1 MVKNHRVGFSE
12 LKDISY
18 NEAWDVQKKLF
29 NSIVETKI
37 ANRELPESEQKLTEN
52 YLLFCEHKHVY
63 TLGKS
68 GFVENLLLNNQLLK
82 DKGIEF
88 FHINRGGDITY
99 HGPGQLTGYL
109 IFDLE
114 NFQTDIGKYLR
125 NMEEAIIRT
134 IAEYGLKGERLE
146 GFTGVWL
153 DIDKPGKARKI
164 CAIGVHASRWVT
176 MHGFGF
182 NIKTD
187 LKYFDYIVPCGIKDK
202 GVTSLEQEVGE
213 VDMEEVKT
221 KVLKHLSAIYEL
233 DVFSFDVQNQI
244 AASLNL

>member
-1 MVKNHRVGFSE
+1 MIKNHRVGFSE
-12 LKDISY
+12 LKGISY
-18 NEAWDVQKKLF
+18 NDAWDIQKKLF
-29 NSIVETKI
+29 NSIVETKV
-37 ANRELPESEQKLTEN
+37 ANRDLPENEQKMTEN
-52 YLLFCEHKHVY
+52 YLLFCEHNPVY

-68 GFVENLLLNNQLLK
+68 GFVENLLLNNQMLK

-114 NFQTDIGKYLR
+114 NFYTDIGKYLR
-125 NMEEAIIRT
+125 NMEEAIILT
-134 IAEYGLKGERLE
+134 IAEYGLKGGRIE
-146 GFTGVWL
+146 GMTGVWL
-153 DIDKPGKARKI
+153 DIDNPAKARKI

-187 LKYFDYIVPCGIKDK
+187 LSYFDNIVPCGIKDK

-213 VDMEEVKT
+213 VDIEEVKA
-221 KVLKHLSAIYEL
+221 KVKKHLSQIYEL
-233 DVFSFDVQNQI
+233 ETYHFEPL
-244 AASLNL
+244 SLDAIPANL

>member
-1 MVKNHRVGFSE
+1 MIKNHRVGFSE

-18 NEAWDVQKKLF
+18 NEAWDIQKQLF
-29 NSIVETKI
+29 NEIVETKI
-37 ANRELPESEQKLTEN
+37 ANRTLPENEQKLTDN
-52 YLLFCEHKHVY
+52 FLLFCEHKHVY

-68 GFVENLLLNNQLLK
+68 GFVENLLLNNQLLQ

-125 NMEEAIIRT
+125 NMEEAIIQT
-134 IAEYGLKGERLE
+134 IAEYGLKGERMP

-153 DIDKPGKARKI
+153 DVENPAKARKI

-213 VDMEEVKT
+213 VDIEEVKE
-221 KVLKHLSAIYEL
+221 KVKKHLSAIYEL
-233 DVFSFDVQNQI
+233 ETYPFNPSI
-244 AASLNL
+244 PASISTKI